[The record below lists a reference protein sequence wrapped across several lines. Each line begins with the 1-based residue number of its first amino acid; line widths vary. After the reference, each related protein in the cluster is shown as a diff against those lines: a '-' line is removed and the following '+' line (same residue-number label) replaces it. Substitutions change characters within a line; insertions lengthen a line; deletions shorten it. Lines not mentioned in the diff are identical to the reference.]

1 MASLE
6 GADALNGS
14 TGETFPAADIAGELN
29 PGMNKN
35 FEVDPTSSDISTSLQ
50 IKKQL
55 EETKNK
61 KKREEKD
68 ATQKLKSAIIVSAV
82 VAAVAGAVFALTKKL
97 RENK

>member
-1 MASLE
+1 MHQIYLISFILFYLTFIYCGYE
-6 GADALNGS
+6 FKEKTYNGVVCCGFAL
-14 TGETFPAADIAGELN
+14 
-29 PGMNKN
+29 
-35 FEVDPTSSDISTSLQ
+35 
-50 IKKQL
+50 KKQL

-61 KKREEKD
+61 KKREEKN